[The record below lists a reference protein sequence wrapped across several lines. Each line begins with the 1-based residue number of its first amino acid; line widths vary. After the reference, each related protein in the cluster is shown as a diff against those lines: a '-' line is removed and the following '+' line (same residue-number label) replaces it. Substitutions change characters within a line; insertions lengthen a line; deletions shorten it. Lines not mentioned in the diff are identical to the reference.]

1 MLESNSKNSGHPSSL
16 EKGEGMR
23 SHKDNVFRSAFQWKI
38 IPPLVRIPMFY
49 GLLGGLLAFGFVLL
63 MFYNGKHPLYINP
76 FFDIRILIIAILL
89 VFSLKEV
96 RDYFFGGILF
106 FWQALFGCL
115 VYLAAMIL
123 VSSGAMV
130 LLGNYNE
137 KFVLDYR
144 KQGLEQIGLF
154 SEATIE
160 QIGKPAVDELKATL
174 PTMEIGQIAQKY
186 SFQTL
191 IFGLFITIIISVILR
206 RQPKPL

>member
-1 MLESNSKNSGHPSSL
+1 MLKW
-16 EKGEGMR
+16 
-23 SHKDNVFRSAFQWKI
+23 WKR
-38 IPPLVRIPMFY
+38 IPPLVRIPMAY
-49 GLLGGLLAFGFVLL
+49 GVLGGALALGFVLL

-96 RDYFFGGILF
+96 RDFFLGGILF
-106 FWQALFGCL
+106 FWQGFFGCL
-115 VYLAAMIL
+115 VYLISMIII
-123 VSSGAMV
+123 SSGGML

-144 KQGLEQIGLF
+144 KQGLEQINLY
-154 SEATIE
+154 SEDTIK

-174 PTMEIGQIAQKY
+174 PTIEIGQITQTY

-206 RQPKPL
+206 RQPKTP